1 MRQFLLMKNP
11 GLCVKIFANEN
22 LFEPIIDYLRSLG
35 NDVLSIR
42 DCGLSGI
49 SDDEV
54 YEKACKE
61 NMVIITM
68 DKDFTRIFRFPPEK
82 CGGIVVAK
90 LYKRPVDE
98 TLTIFKKYYQSIKE
112 EDIKGNLVI
121 ITPEGIRIK
130 RSSKNI

>member
-1 MRQFLLMKNP
+1 M
-11 GLCVKIFANEN
+11 KIFANEN
-22 LFEPIIDYLRSLG
+22 LFEPIIDYLRSRG

-42 DCGLSGI
+42 DSGLSGI

-61 NMVIITM
+61 SLVIITM
-68 DKDFTRIFRFPPEK
+68 DKDFTRTFRFPPER

-90 LYKRPVDE
+90 IYRRTVDE
-98 TLTIFKKYYQSIKE
+98 TLAIFRKHFQSINE

-121 ITPEGIRIK
+121 ITQEGVRIRK
-130 RSSKNI
+130 STR

>member
-1 MRQFLLMKNP
+1 M
-11 GLCVKIFANEN
+11 KIFANEN

-42 DCGLSGI
+42 DSGLSGI

-54 YEKACKE
+54 FERACKE

-90 LYKRPVDE
+90 IYKRTVDE
-98 TLTIFKKYYQSIKE
+98 TLTIFKKYYQPIKE
-112 EDIKGNLVI
+112 EDIKGNLII
-121 ITPEGIRIK
+121 ITPEGIRIR
-130 RSSKNI
+130 RSTR

>member
-1 MRQFLLMKNP
+1 MK
-11 GLCVKIFANEN
+11 VFANEN
-22 LFEPIIDYLRSLG
+22 LFEPIIDYLRYLG

-42 DCGLSGI
+42 DSGLSGI

-61 NMVIITM
+61 NRVIITM
-68 DKDFTRIFRFPPEK
+68 DKDFTRIFRFPPER

-98 TLTIFKKYYQSIKE
+98 TLTIFRKYYQSIKA
-112 EDIKGNLVI
+112 EDVKGNLVI
-121 ITPEGIRIK
+121 ITPEGVRIR
-130 RSSKNI
+130 RSTR

>member
-1 MRQFLLMKNP
+1 MK
-11 GLCVKIFANEN
+11 VFANEN
-22 LFEPIIDYLRSLG
+22 LFEPIIDYLRHLG

-42 DCGLSGI
+42 DSGLSGI

-68 DKDFTRIFRFPPEK
+68 DKDFTRMFRFPPVK

-90 LYKRPVDE
+90 IYKRPVDE
-98 TLTIFKKYYQSIKE
+98 TLMIFKKYYQSIKM

-121 ITPEGIRIK
+121 ITPEGVRIR
-130 RSSKNI
+130 RSIR

>member
-1 MRQFLLMKNP
+1 
-11 GLCVKIFANEN
+11 VKIFANEN

-35 NDVLSIR
+35 NEVLSIR
-42 DCGLSGI
+42 DSSLSGI
-49 SDDEV
+49 SDDDV

-68 DKDFTRIFRFPPEK
+68 DKDFTRIFRFPPER

-90 LYKRPVDE
+90 IYKRPVDE

>member
-1 MRQFLLMKNP
+1 M
-11 GLCVKIFANEN
+11 KIFANEN

-35 NDVLSIR
+35 TDVLSIR

-121 ITPEGIRIK
+121 ITPERHTDKKVIK
-130 RSSKNI
+130 KYLRGGNLSN